1 MNIKKIFVFIV
12 TFFAIFILLACGKPD
27 TLEEVMSGDVAQNEL
42 SSTRSN
48 ILLLNG
54 EAYSDYSVE
63 ISGNKLTYK
72 YYFNQYSDEELSYI
86 KEALEADDS
95 QSETII
101 TIKDEI
107 EQSCAIRP
115 DSVTFVYYTAD
126 GQELFTITN

>member
-1 MNIKKIFVFIV
+1 
-12 TFFAIFILLACGKPD
+12 
-27 TLEEVMSGDVAQNEL
+27 MSGDVAQNEL

-95 QSETII
+95 WSETII

>member
-27 TLEEVMSGDVAQNEL
+27 TLE
-42 SSTRSN
+42 
-48 ILLLNG
+48 
-54 EAYSDYSVE
+54 
-63 ISGNKLTYK
+63 
-72 YYFNQYSDEELSYI
+72 
-86 KEALEADDS
+86 ADDS
-95 QSETII
+95 WSETII